1 MYAFEILR
9 ILKTPCAVACVVMV
23 EKITKIGEDLLV
35 FIENGNNE
43 YSAIIGTCSFPQDLN
58 KK

>member
-23 EKITKIGEDLLV
+23 EKITKIGDYLLV
-35 FIENGNNE
+35 FIGNGNNE
-43 YSAIIGTCSFPQDLN
+43 YSAIIGTRSFPQNLN